1 MRLPMNRQSPP
12 VIVEYDVQGGKR
24 IEKEFSDPYE
34 ARRFYS
40 SKLKNGK
47 NPIVKKVQNTTGE
60 SND

>member
-1 MRLPMNRQSPP
+1 MRLPMNHQSPP
-12 VIVEYDVQGGKR
+12 VIVEYDVQGEKR
-24 IEKEFSDPYE
+24 VQKEFSDPYE

-47 NPIVKKVQNTTGE
+47 NPVVKKVQNPRGE